1 MLENVFIEPDIPVT
15 ILLDMANLMSSSTV
29 SPKTDLERAE
39 SLSSYINI
47 KLYSASVFLLNLM
60 YFMLFP
66 NNKVILVR
74 WLRLT
79 LLFDLVITT
88 LNLISQY
95 IYTNC
100 FKSVLSVLLILLL
113 ILSANTGLRLMES
126 VNDGSLPSIFLLQLL
141 SLKIIQYSS
150 LIIPISLFFGV
161 LVSLNR
167 FYITNEM
174 VIMKLGG
181 YSSKLISNVLSK
193 IIIGTSLIVMLF
205 NFFITPYAIDN
216 RLRIEHQ
223 VLHEQKIY
231 ILAEGR
237 FNHSADNSKVVYIS
251 NKNKSEPGN
260 IFIKSENDDSTRIDI
275 SSRIIPSE
283 DAVVYLKDG
292 INYIFNSENG
302 LSSTSYNEQNFLLSN
317 AIPNKVNNN
326 IEAKSIIELLASD
339 NASALIEALQRIS
352 MIIATFVLGYLA
364 IPLSHTNERE
374 DKYKNIFIGIL
385 FYFSYII
392 LINLLSNYF
401 SNISYAIIGF
411 INLHLFFAYITYQL
425 FKYSQ
430 R

>member
-1 MLENVFIEPDIPVT
+1 
-15 ILLDMANLMSSSTV
+15 
-29 SPKTDLERAE
+29 
-39 SLSSYINI
+39 
-47 KLYSASVFLLNLM
+47 
-60 YFMLFP
+60 
-66 NNKVILVR
+66 
-74 WLRLT
+74 
-79 LLFDLVITT
+79 
-88 LNLISQY
+88 
-95 IYTNC
+95 
-100 FKSVLSVLLILLL
+100 
-113 ILSANTGLRLMES
+113 MES

-181 YSSKLISNVLSK
+181 YSSRLISNVLSK
-193 IIIGTSLIVMLF
+193 IIIGTSIIVMLF

-216 RLRIEHQ
+216 RLKIEHQ

-231 ILAEGR
+231 TLAEGR
-237 FNHSADNSKVVYIS
+237 FNYSTDNSKVVYIS

-260 IFIKSENDDSTRIDI
+260 IFIKSKNDDSTRIDI

-317 AIPNKVNNN
+317 IIPNKVNNN
-326 IEAKSIIELLASD
+326 IKAKSIIELFASD
-339 NASALIEALQRIS
+339 NTSALIEALQRIS

-401 SNISYAIIGF
+401 SNISYAIVGLV
-411 INLHLFFAYITYQL
+411 NLHLLFAYITYQL

>member
-1 MLENVFIEPDIPVT
+1 
-15 ILLDMANLMSSSTV
+15 
-29 SPKTDLERAE
+29 
-39 SLSSYINI
+39 
-47 KLYSASVFLLNLM
+47 
-60 YFMLFP
+60 
-66 NNKVILVR
+66 
-74 WLRLT
+74 
-79 LLFDLVITT
+79 
-88 LNLISQY
+88 
-95 IYTNC
+95 
-100 FKSVLSVLLILLL
+100 
-113 ILSANTGLRLMES
+113 MES

-167 FYITNEM
+167 LYITNEM

-181 YSSKLISNVLSK
+181 YSSRLISNVLSK
-193 IIIGTSLIVMLF
+193 IIIGASLIVMLF

-231 ILAEGR
+231 TLAEGR
-237 FNHSADNSKVVYIS
+237 FNHSTDNSKVVYIS

-260 IFIKSENDDSTRIDI
+260 IFIKSKNDDSTRIDI

-283 DAVVYLKDG
+283 DAVVHLKDG
-292 INYIFNSENG
+292 INYLFNSENG
-302 LSSTSYNEQNFLLSN
+302 LSSTSYNEQKFLLSN
-317 AIPNKVNNN
+317 TIPNKINNN
-326 IEAKSIIELLASD
+326 IEAKSIIELFASD

-352 MIIATFVLGYLA
+352 TIIATLVLGYLA

-392 LINLLSNYF
+392 LINILSNYF
-401 SNISYAIIGF
+401 SNISYAIVGLV
-411 INLHLFFAYITYQL
+411 NLHLLFAYITYQL

>member
-1 MLENVFIEPDIPVT
+1 MT

-100 FKSVLSVLLILLL
+100 FKSVLSVLSILLL

-317 AIPNKVNNN
+317 TIPNKVNNN
-326 IEAKSIIELLASD
+326 IEAKSIIELFALD

-401 SNISYAIIGF
+401 SNISYAIVGLV
-411 INLHLFFAYITYQL
+411 NLHLLFAYITYQL

>member
-1 MLENVFIEPDIPVT
+1 
-15 ILLDMANLMSSSTV
+15 
-29 SPKTDLERAE
+29 
-39 SLSSYINI
+39 
-47 KLYSASVFLLNLM
+47 
-60 YFMLFP
+60 
-66 NNKVILVR
+66 
-74 WLRLT
+74 
-79 LLFDLVITT
+79 
-88 LNLISQY
+88 
-95 IYTNC
+95 
-100 FKSVLSVLLILLL
+100 
-113 ILSANTGLRLMES
+113 MES

-167 FYITNEM
+167 LYITNEM

-181 YSSKLISNVLSK
+181 YSSRLISNVLSK
-193 IIIGTSLIVMLF
+193 IIIGASLIVMLF

-231 ILAEGR
+231 TLAEGR
-237 FNHSADNSKVVYIS
+237 FNHSTDNSKVVYIS

-260 IFIKSENDDSTRIDI
+260 IFIKSKNDDSTRIDI

-292 INYIFNSENG
+292 INYLFNSENG
-302 LSSTSYNEQNFLLSN
+302 LSSTSYNEQKFLLSN
-317 AIPNKVNNN
+317 TIPNKINNN
-326 IEAKSIIELLASD
+326 IEAKSIIELFASD

-352 MIIATFVLGYLA
+352 TIIATLVLGYLA

-392 LINLLSNYF
+392 LINILSNYF
-401 SNISYAIIGF
+401 SNISYAIVGLV
-411 INLHLFFAYITYQL
+411 NLHLLFAYITYQL

>member
-1 MLENVFIEPDIPVT
+1 
-15 ILLDMANLMSSSTV
+15 
-29 SPKTDLERAE
+29 
-39 SLSSYINI
+39 
-47 KLYSASVFLLNLM
+47 
-60 YFMLFP
+60 
-66 NNKVILVR
+66 
-74 WLRLT
+74 
-79 LLFDLVITT
+79 
-88 LNLISQY
+88 
-95 IYTNC
+95 
-100 FKSVLSVLLILLL
+100 
-113 ILSANTGLRLMES
+113 MES

-167 FYITNEM
+167 LYITNEM

-181 YSSKLISNVLSK
+181 YSSRLISNVLSK
-193 IIIGTSLIVMLF
+193 IIIGASLIVMLF

-231 ILAEGR
+231 TLAEGR
-237 FNHSADNSKVVYIS
+237 FNHSTDNSKVVYIS

-260 IFIKSENDDSTRIDI
+260 IFIKSKNDDSTRIDI

-292 INYIFNSENG
+292 INYLFNSENG
-302 LSSTSYNEQNFLLSN
+302 LSSTSYNEQKFLLSN
-317 AIPNKVNNN
+317 TIPNKINNN
-326 IEAKSIIELLASD
+326 IEAKSIIELFASD

-352 MIIATFVLGYLA
+352 TIIATLVLGYLA

-392 LINLLSNYF
+392 LINILSNYF
-401 SNISYAIIGF
+401 SNISYAIVGYV
-411 INLHLFFAYITYQL
+411 NLHLLFAYITYQL

>member
-1 MLENVFIEPDIPVT
+1 
-15 ILLDMANLMSSSTV
+15 
-29 SPKTDLERAE
+29 
-39 SLSSYINI
+39 
-47 KLYSASVFLLNLM
+47 
-60 YFMLFP
+60 
-66 NNKVILVR
+66 
-74 WLRLT
+74 
-79 LLFDLVITT
+79 
-88 LNLISQY
+88 
-95 IYTNC
+95 
-100 FKSVLSVLLILLL
+100 
-113 ILSANTGLRLMES
+113 MES

-161 LVSLNR
+161 LVCLNR

-181 YSSKLISNVLSK
+181 YSSRLISNVLSK
-193 IIIGTSLIVMLF
+193 IIIGASLIVMLF

-231 ILAEGR
+231 TLAEGR
-237 FNHSADNSKVVYIS
+237 FNHSTDNSKVVYIG

-260 IFIKSENDDSTRIDI
+260 IFIKSKNDDSTRIDI

-317 AIPNKVNNN
+317 TIPNKINNN
-326 IEAKSIIELLASD
+326 IEAKSIIELFASD

-401 SNISYAIIGF
+401 SNISYAIVGLV
-411 INLHLFFAYITYQL
+411 NLHLLFAYITYQL

>member
-1 MLENVFIEPDIPVT
+1 
-15 ILLDMANLMSSSTV
+15 
-29 SPKTDLERAE
+29 
-39 SLSSYINI
+39 
-47 KLYSASVFLLNLM
+47 
-60 YFMLFP
+60 
-66 NNKVILVR
+66 
-74 WLRLT
+74 
-79 LLFDLVITT
+79 
-88 LNLISQY
+88 
-95 IYTNC
+95 
-100 FKSVLSVLLILLL
+100 
-113 ILSANTGLRLMES
+113 MES
-126 VNDGSLPSIFLLQLL
+126 VNDGSLPSIFPLQLL

-181 YSSKLISNVLSK
+181 YSSRLISNVLSK
-193 IIIGTSLIVMLF
+193 IIIGTSIIVMLF

-216 RLRIEHQ
+216 RLKIEHQ

-231 ILAEGR
+231 TLAEGR
-237 FNHSADNSKVVYIS
+237 FNYSTDNSKVVYIS

-260 IFIKSENDDSTRIDI
+260 IFIKSKNDDSTRIDI

-317 AIPNKVNNN
+317 IIPNKVNNN
-326 IEAKSIIELLASD
+326 IKAKSIIELFASD
-339 NASALIEALQRIS
+339 NTSALIEALQRIS

-401 SNISYAIIGF
+401 SNISYAIVGLV
-411 INLHLFFAYITYQL
+411 NLHLLFAYITYQL